1 MCSSGYN
8 IRPLY
13 RIWIFTAGN
22 QTCKMRHIHHKQC
35 AYFMSNSCHTFKV
48 NDTGICA
55 GSANNKLRPYF
66 LSLFFQCIIIN
77 AFIFS
82 AYTIRKNMEIV
93 TRNVYQAA
101 MRKMPAIIQIHTK
114 NRISRFQHCI
124 INTEVCL
131 GAGMWLYIDM
141 ISAKQFLCPVNGQL
155 FNLIDELTT
164 TIIPLA
170 RISFCVFIGQYTAL
184 RFHNRIAGKIF

>member
-1 MCSSGYN
+1 
-8 IRPLY
+8 
-13 RIWIFTAGN
+13 
-22 QTCKMRHIHHKQC
+22 
-35 AYFMSNSCHTFKV
+35 
-48 NDTGICA
+48 
-55 GSANNKLRPYF
+55 
-66 LSLFFQCIIIN
+66 
-77 AFIFS
+77 
-82 AYTIRKNMEIV
+82 MEIV
-93 TRNVYQAA
+93 TRNVYRAA

-114 NRISRFQHCI
+114 DRISRFQHCI

-155 FNLIDELTT
+155 FNLVDELTT